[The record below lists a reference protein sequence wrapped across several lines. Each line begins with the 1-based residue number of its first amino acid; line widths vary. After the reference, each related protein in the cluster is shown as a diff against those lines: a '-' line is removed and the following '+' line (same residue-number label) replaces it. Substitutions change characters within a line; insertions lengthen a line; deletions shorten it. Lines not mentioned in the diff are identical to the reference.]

1 MVKRFSML
9 ALAGLIAL
17 PALASASAGP
27 NPNDLERKIEEL
39 SLQLDQL
46 KASMAKQ
53 AENNVTQAAFADLSD
68 TVDGLDERSE
78 AWDLSSRFTFNGD
91 FRSRLD
97 SLDATS
103 ASAYSAGDVA
113 AGMAMALAAPV
124 DMGGFGAP
132 GPYDLASF
140 QAAMAGFSS
149 YTAAQRAGMFADMGV
164 LPTAAADY
172 NNDTVFTNRFRLN
185 MRVAA
190 TENVEFKGRLAMY
203 KAWGMQSNPTADAGG
218 PYTMDSFSW
227 DGNMSRQ
234 PGDSALLVDRAF
246 LNWNNI
252 AGQPMWFSIGRRPTT
267 DGPPAHIRMGSD
279 TRLATPVSVM
289 DYPFDGISM
298 GYAYRW
304 ANEDMGTG
312 RIRFCYGR
320 GFDAGIETDGTGLND
335 MDFAGLSWDVLK
347 KGDRFLNIQ
356 SFMAYNLVNTP
367 DGVTFA
373 NPFEVAYVI
382 DPTTGTE
389 SAIFAGDGILD
400 KANLGDIMHTSA
412 VYHDKI
418 GNINYYGSA
427 AWSRT
432 MPDGYDEVGNSL
444 LGSWWAP
451 EEDQDGYM
459 IQIGARY
466 DMDDL
471 GLKLGAEYNQGSEY
485 WVSMSPGHDDLY
497 NSKLATRGNVVELY
511 GIYDLPGAA
520 VSKFGSAF
528 IRFGYQHYEYDFTG
542 SGSWLGAPVDLDDL
556 ASDPFNAQFFAP
568 IESQDQFYVTFEATF

>member
-27 NPNDLERKIEEL
+27 NANDLERKIEEL

-46 KASMAKQ
+46 KSAMAKQ
-53 AENNVTQAAFADLSD
+53 GENTVSKSDFTDLAD
-68 TVDGLDERSE
+68 TVESLDERSE
-78 AWDLSSRFTFNGD
+78 AWDLSSRFSFYGD
-91 FRSRLD
+91 FRARLD
-97 SLDATS
+97 SLDAKS

-113 AGMAMALAAPV
+113 GGMVTALTAPSPSGFGMTLPITTAELQGAMANV
-124 DMGGFGAP
+124 
-132 GPYDLASF
+132 Y
-140 QAAMAGFSS
+140 AMAP
-149 YTAAQRAGMFADMGV
+149 TAAERAGMFAMLGV
-164 LPTAAADY
+164 TPTAASDF

-185 MRVAA
+185 MRVQA
-190 TENVEFKGRLAMY
+190 TEGIEFKARLAMY
-203 KAWGMQSNPTADAGG
+203 KAWGMQSNPTAEAGG

-227 DGNMSRQ
+227 DGNTTRQ
-234 PGDSALLVDRAF
+234 PGTSALYVDRAF

-252 AGQPMWFSIGRRPTT
+252 GGNPVWFSIGRRPTT
-267 DGPPAHIRMGSD
+267 DGPPAHIRMGSS

-289 DYPFDGISM
+289 DYPFDGISV

-304 ANEDMGTG
+304 GNEDMGTG

-320 GFDAGIETDGTGLND
+320 GFDAGVETDGTGLND
-335 MDFAGLSWDVLK
+335 MDFAGLSWDVMK
-347 KGDRFLNIQ
+347 KGNRFLNVQ

-367 DGVTFA
+367 DGVTFQ
-373 NPFEVAYVI
+373 NPFEMA
-382 DPTTGTE
+382 G
-389 SAIFAGDGILD
+389 IFEGNGILD

-432 MPDGYDEVGNSL
+432 MPKGYDEVGNSL

-459 IQIGARY
+459 IQVGARY
-466 DMDDL
+466 DIDNM

-511 GIYDLPGAA
+511 GIYDIPAGPA

-528 IRFGYQHYEYDFTG
+528 IRFGYQHYEYDYTG

-556 ASDPFNAQFFAP
+556 TSDPFNAQFFAP